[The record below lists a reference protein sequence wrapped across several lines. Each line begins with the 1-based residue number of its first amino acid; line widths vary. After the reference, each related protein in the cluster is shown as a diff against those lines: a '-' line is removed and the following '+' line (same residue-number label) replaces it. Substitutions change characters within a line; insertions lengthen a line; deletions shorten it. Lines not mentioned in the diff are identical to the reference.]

1 MKVLITALL
10 WLVMAEVVA
19 DKISVPAVLNTPVQA
34 SQVAQVD
41 SGVAAQS
48 APTPDIICPRDS
60 EFKTE
65 NKTGV
70 REVWCETQYQ
80 EHSAVHGP
88 YKAWLA
94 NGQLIAEGNYENGH
108 MVGTWQYWGIDGRF
122 QGALIY
128 QEGEMVS
135 AAISRR
141 K

>member
-1 MKVLITALL
+1 MKVLFSAALL
-10 WLVMAEVVA
+10 LPLAVCAADNATGSVAVPKSTLPAEISPAAAPVA
-19 DKISVPAVLNTPVQA
+19 VRPE
-34 SQVAQVD
+34 
-41 SGVAAQS
+41 
-48 APTPDIICPRDS
+48 IICPRGS

-65 NKTGV
+65 NKAGV
-70 REVWCETQYQ
+70 REVWCETEYQ

-108 MVGTWQYWGIDGRF
+108 MVGTWQYWGIDGLF

-135 AAISRR
+135 AALARR

>member
-1 MKVLITALL
+1 MKVLFSATLL
-10 WLVMAEVVA
+10 LPLTVCAAENATGSVAVPKSTLPAETGQAAVSVVA
-19 DKISVPAVLNTPVQA
+19 RPEIV
-34 SQVAQVD
+34 
-41 SGVAAQS
+41 
-48 APTPDIICPRDS
+48 CPEGS

-94 NGQLIAEGNYENGH
+94 NGQLIAEGNYDNGH
-108 MVGTWQYWGIDGRF
+108 MVGAWQYWGIDGRF

-135 AAISRR
+135 AALARR

>member
-1 MKVLITALL
+1 MKVVLSVAL
-10 WLVMAEVVA
+10 WLPLAVCAADNATGPVAVPKNIPAE
-19 DKISVPAVLNTPVQA
+19 A
-34 SQVAQVD
+34 SQVVI
-41 SGVAAQS
+41 SVAAQ
-48 APTPDIICPRDS
+48 PEIICPQGS

-65 NKTGV
+65 NKAGV
-70 REVWCETQYQ
+70 REVWCETEYQ

-94 NGQLIAEGNYENGH
+94 NGQLIVEGNYENGH
-108 MVGTWQYWGIDGRF
+108 MVGTWQYWGIDGLF

-135 AAISRR
+135 AALARR